1 MELVDVVKLLQLL
14 LLVGVLVGEVQKH
27 KLAHNLVDIRPQQSV
42 VDQVGELHMV
52 LVEDNMAEQSLEV
65 PSMEAAQLKVA
76 LRLEGLRL
84 LVQRVQS

>member
-65 PSMEAAQLKVA
+65 PSMEAAQLVEKIKKKNKA
-76 LRLEGLRL
+76 L
-84 LVQRVQS
+84 SAI

>member
-1 MELVDVVKLLQLL
+1 MELVDVVELLQLL
-14 LLVGVLVGEVQKH
+14 LLVGLLVGVVQKH

-65 PSMEAAQLKVA
+65 PSMEAVQLAEK
-76 LRLEGLRL
+76 RKK
-84 LVQRVQS
+84 